1 MTDGKPFRGVFT
13 IPVTPFDERGQL
25 AEEDLR
31 RVVRFC
37 VKAGAHGIVAPVNA
51 SEFSALSDD
60 ERRRVAEI
68 AVQETAGRIPVVVG
82 ASAVSAEVAVGFA
95 RHAKRIG
102 ADAIIAMPPYVR
114 KPNADGVYAYYKAL
128 SEATDLPIFIQN
140 YPLPVGVPMSAEF
153 MARMVQELPH
163 VQYIKEEIQPTTHM
177 VSASLRLGGDR
188 LKGVFGGAAGRHLM
202 DEMRR
207 GACGTMPACDVTD
220 VHVAVWEAHEG
231 GDEAEARRL
240 FNRLLPLLNV
250 EFQYGVHVY
259 KEVLRRRGII
269 RSTYV
274 RAAAVNGLDDYD
286 HKELDEVLK
295 DVAPLFKVKE
305 EMI

>member
-1 MTDGKPFRGVFT
+1 MAEERTFRGVFT

-25 AEEDLR
+25 SEEDLR

-37 VKAGAHGIVAPVNA
+37 VRAGAHGIVAPVNA

-68 AVQETAGRIPVVVG
+68 VVRETAGRVPVVVG
-82 ASAVSAEVAVGFA
+82 VSAVSAEVAVGFA
-95 RHAKRIG
+95 RHARQIG
-102 ADAIIAMPPYVR
+102 ADAVIAMPPYVR
-114 KPNADGVYAYYKAL
+114 KPNMDGVYDYYRAL
-128 SEATDLPIFIQN
+128 SEATDLPVFIQN

-153 MARMVQELPH
+153 MARLLRELPH
-163 VQYIKEEIQPTTHM
+163 VQYIKEEVQPTTHA

-188 LKGVFGGAAGRHLM
+188 LKGVFGGAAGRHMM

-207 GACGTMPACDVTD
+207 GACGTMPACDVPD
-220 VHVAVWEAHEG
+220 LHVAVYEAHER
-231 GDEAEARRL
+231 GDLVESRRL

-259 KEVLRRRGII
+259 KEVLRRRGVI

-274 RAAAVNGLDDYD
+274 RAAAIPGLDAFD
-286 HKELDEVLK
+286 HRELDEVLK
-295 DVAPLFKVKE
+295 EIEPLFKVTGD
-305 EMI
+305 MI